1 VTTTEHDSS
10 NGNGESAQTAMTPS
24 TTHTAEAT
32 RRHEH
37 QRQAMRPFEAMMA
50 DMGRFFLDPNAWFPF
65 ARMPRQLASAGMPR
79 VDVVEKDRS
88 LIVTAELPGVK
99 KEDVHLDMEEGALV
113 IHGETRSEHE
123 DKNKE
128 HDYVRME
135 RTYGSFYRRL
145 PLGFDVEPSQ
155 ITATLKDGVLEV
167 RIPEPS
173 ESKDKNE
180 AEIPIS

>member
-1 VTTTEHDSS
+1 MTTTEHGSS
-10 NGNGESAQTAMTPS
+10 TGEGESTQSAIAPTTTQTANT
-24 TTHTAEAT
+24 T

-37 QRQAMRPFEAMMA
+37 ERQAMRPFEAMMA
-50 DMGRFFLDPNAWFPF
+50 DIDRFFHDPSGWFPF
-65 ARMPRQLASAGMPR
+65 ARAPRGLGSVNMPR
-79 VDVVEKDRS
+79 VDVVEKDSS

-99 KEDVHLDMEEGALV
+99 KEDVHVELDDGALV

-123 DKNKE
+123 DKE
-128 HDYVRME
+128 HDCVRME

-145 PLGFDVEPSQ
+145 PLRFDVEPGQ

-173 ESKDKNE
+173 ESKDRKE

>member
-1 VTTTEHDSS
+1 
-10 NGNGESAQTAMTPS
+10 
-24 TTHTAEAT
+24 
-32 RRHEH
+32 
-37 QRQAMRPFEAMMA
+37 
-50 DMGRFFLDPNAWFPF
+50 
-65 ARMPRQLASAGMPR
+65 MPR

-123 DKNKE
+123 DKDKE